1 MKKTTV
7 FRWGFLYGL
16 LIIVL
21 MACGST
27 DLYSGNDM
35 ATEDMAVTND
45 MDAGVAEQ
53 VAEEKGLDLGE
64 KIIETASVSYE
75 AMDFDETLAF
85 VQDEIEAF
93 QAQIEFSSRWQ
104 STSSYGFIGERI
116 SMNVR
121 VPQDQLHAF
130 VDTLNAYD
138 DLVIQHQD
146 FQRADV
152 TREYRDN
159 ATRIEILKEE
169 ETILREMLQEQGS
182 LEEILQIRTRL
193 SELVTERE
201 IYENQNRAYDEQI
214 AYSTLHLEIQETDRA
229 NSRDTRGFW
238 DRITNAI
245 VDSFY
250 RFIAVGQNLVITII
264 YLIPYLLIL
273 AVTGGIAFYIIRKR
287 KGKKT
292 KL

>member
-16 LIIVL
+16 LLIIL
-21 MACGST
+21 AACGST
-27 DLYSGNDM
+27 DRYFGNDM
-35 ATEDMAVTND
+35 AMEDMAVTND

-53 VAEEKGLDLGE
+53 VAEEQGLDLGE

-104 STSSYGFIGERI
+104 SASSYGFIGERI

-121 VPQDQLHAF
+121 VPQDQLHTF

-273 AVTGGIAFYIIRKR
+273 AVIGGIAFYIIRKR